1 MARLYYHREVFYSV
15 MQLSDFGRCGGA
27 SYSTFERHISGES
40 FTAKIALSIQRPIFG
55 LLHSALQGVVSQKEK
70 KIARNLNLHL
80 QFKAN
85 LKWAGRQLVASV
97 RLVCPPSVDQ
107 RSHPQK
113 RTDFRHRIAPHTAVA
128 APVHLEPPPRR
139 CCLYILPDF
148 FRPRVIM
155 LILGCRLLMAGW
167 FSVILS
173 AIYRRIY
180 RYLEH
185 AESCLD
191 M

>member
-1 MARLYYHREVFYSV
+1 MPS
-15 MQLSDFGRCGGA
+15 LSFANDD
-27 SYSTFERHISGES
+27 
-40 FTAKIALSIQRPIFG
+40 QRPIFG
-55 LLHSALQGVVSQKEK
+55 LLHSVREWSARKKK

-113 RTDFRHRIAPHTAVA
+113 RTDFRHRIAPHAAVA